1 MDIEQMALMIP
12 ILGVVLGV
20 SVAIVAII
28 TSHRE
33 KQKRAELRH
42 RERIAAIEKGM
53 EIPPD
58 PEPDV
63 EVRKGGS
70 LKSGLAGL
78 FLGIVLYFA
87 LRAGRRRR
95 RRAVRADSRLL
106 RRRQPDQLFRGIA
119 PQRERR
125 REVAGGSQPPMA
137 MRASVPPPARGSS
150 TSVPAS
156 PKQSRRRSATFARP

>member
-1 MDIEQMALMIP
+1 MDIEQMALLIP
-12 ILGVVLGV
+12 ILAVVLGV
-20 SVAIVAII
+20 GVAVVVIV

-87 LRAGRRRR
+87 LRQ
-95 RRAVRADSRLL
+95 VAD
-106 RRRQPDQLFRGIA
+106 DDVALFGLIPA
-119 PQRERR
+119 AFG
-125 REVAGGSQPPMA
+125 VASLI
-137 MRASVPPPARGSS
+137 SYFVE
-150 TSVPAS
+150 
-156 PKQSRRRSATFARP
+156 SRRNGNGGAK

>member
-1 MDIEQMALMIP
+1 MDIEQMALLIP
-12 ILGVVLGV
+12 ILAVVLGV
-20 SVAIVAII
+20 GVAVVAII

-42 RERIAAIEKGM
+42 RERIAAIEKGL

-87 LRAGRRRR
+87 LRQ
-95 RRAVRADSRLL
+95 VADE
-106 RRRQPDQLFRGIA
+106 DVALFGLIPA
-119 PQRERR
+119 AFG
-125 REVAGGSQPPMA
+125 VASLI
-137 MRASVPPPARGSS
+137 SYFVE
-150 TSVPAS
+150 
-156 PKQSRRRSATFARP
+156 SRRNGNGGAR

>member
-1 MDIEQMALMIP
+1 MDIEQMALLIP

-20 SVAIVAII
+20 GVAVVVIV

-78 FLGIVLYFA
+78 FLGMVLYFA
-87 LRAGRRRR
+87 LRQ
-95 RRAVRADSRLL
+95 VAD
-106 RRRQPDQLFRGIA
+106 DDVALFGLIPA
-119 PQRERR
+119 AFG
-125 REVAGGSQPPMA
+125 VASLI
-137 MRASVPPPARGSS
+137 SYFVE
-150 TSVPAS
+150 
-156 PKQSRRRSATFARP
+156 SRRNGNGGAR